1 MFEMDF
7 VPNKF
12 GTKGNF
18 VLTDFPEFQKS
29 EDIESQEQGRKV
41 VALMLIGE
49 VISIETAGKL
59 LRQMDVPTLSEFEET
74 VDIAWELFEAI
85 RAVSSSPS
93 TRGRNGIL
101 YIGIPT
107 LSTHPE
113 LRAWL
118 C

>member
-7 VPNKF
+7 VSNKF

-18 VLTDFPEFQKS
+18 VLTDFPDLQKS
-29 EDIESQEQGRKV
+29 DDIESQEQGRKLV
-41 VALMLIGE
+41 TLMLIGE
-49 VISIETAGKL
+49 VISMETAGKL
-59 LRQMDVPTLSEFEET
+59 LRQMEVLTEFQET
-74 VDIAWELFEAI
+74 ADLAWELFEAI
-85 RAVSSSPS
+85 RTVSTSPS
-93 TRGRNGIL
+93 ARDRDGVL

-113 LRAWL
+113 LRAHL